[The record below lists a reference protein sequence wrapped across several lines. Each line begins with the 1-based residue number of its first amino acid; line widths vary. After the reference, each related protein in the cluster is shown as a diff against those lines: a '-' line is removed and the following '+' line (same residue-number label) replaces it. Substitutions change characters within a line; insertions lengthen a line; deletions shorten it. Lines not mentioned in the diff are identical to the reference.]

1 MEDEATA
8 EAKGVT
14 ARSSKRQQSQKI
26 GILQLQ
32 EAAQAAADA
41 AEAAAWASLLEE
53 EEEAGAEW

>member
-14 ARSSKRQQSQKI
+14 ARWSKRQQSQKI

-32 EAAQAAADA
+32 EAQAAADA